1 MPLTIQPELEAK
13 LRQRAEAAGISVE
26 SWLERVAI
34 DDEDADAA
42 IAELRELAM
51 EGIESGESIIVDDAF
66 WAEKRRELIER
77 HTKNGSM

>member
-66 WAEKRRELIER
+66 IAQQRQMILDR
-77 HTKNGSM
+77 HQSKLR